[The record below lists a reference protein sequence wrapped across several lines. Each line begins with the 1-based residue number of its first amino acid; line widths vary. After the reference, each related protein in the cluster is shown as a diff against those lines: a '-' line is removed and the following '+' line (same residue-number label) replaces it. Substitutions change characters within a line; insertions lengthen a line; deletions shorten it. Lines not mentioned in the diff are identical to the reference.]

1 MKKKIALLGVLG
13 VAGGLLYALESQHK
27 RNKSA
32 NADNEADNG
41 AVSGN
46 GRSANA
52 KQNGALQT
60 RPAASMARMKSG
72 EASIGNE
79 GEHVIDDQGTDQ
91 SEASEILRHIR
102 DHAFE
107 ANDEKLA
114 LALGRPTE
122 EIEEWTSGRGC
133 GCAGPFLYSPGTQL
147 GLNCQMGTMRA
158 ASRKGA
164 QAVRQGGAIWQK

>member
-32 NADNEADNG
+32 NVDNEADNG

-60 RPAASMARMKSG
+60 RPAASMARIESG

-122 EIEEWTSGRGC
+122 EIEEWTSGRGLID
-133 GCAGPFLYSPGTQL
+133 GDVIMKARTLAMQRGFE
-147 GLNCQMGTMRA
+147 
-158 ASRKGA
+158 
-164 QAVRQGGAIWQK
+164 I